1 MWGYTPGKSLKV
13 TILRKETR
21 HESSMVRRIDRGAR
35 VSRLPA
41 FALRA
46 LAFILLVA
54 SVIPSVC
61 RAGELELGLGWPY
74 VGLKANGGKLSGE
87 ARIAHNEGIN
97 VFAGRLYWNFYSA
110 DNLRG
115 FAGPEV
121 GYVRFKTLGL
131 KGTGYETSAFVGGQY
146 FLTQRLSIALDI
158 GPTLV
163 GLKSSGYSVSGI
175 EWVFNSAIYY
185 RFWGGS
191 APRGTS
197 GSPADEAG
205 TRVASEPGVRAAGPS
220 PASGVDEQ
228 LPKLVARTKHAA
240 AADHLRQADVLISSK
255 SFSEARQEVEAIAQL
270 VGEEDVLTFHGYC
283 RLGQIGLLQKDFT
296 DAQGQFIKALGLARR
311 LGIQGPD
318 VADVYVGLAACLV
331 NLGDKSRA
339 LRSYEKALDA
349 GPAPETRSMVE
360 REVERLKGQE

>member
-1 MWGYTPGKSLKV
+1 M
-13 TILRKETR
+13 
-21 HESSMVRRIDRGAR
+21 
-35 VSRLPA
+35 SRLPA
-41 FALRA
+41 FVSRL
-46 LAFILLVA
+46 LAFILLVTFL
-54 SVIPSVC
+54 IPSVC
-61 RAGELELGLGWPY
+61 RAGDLEFGLGWPY

-87 ARIAHNEGIN
+87 ARIANNEGIN

-175 EWVFNSAIYY
+175 EWVFNSAVYY

-191 APRGTS
+191 APHGTS
-197 GSPADEAG
+197 DLQSREAG
-205 TRVASEPGVRAAGPS
+205 TRVASEPSVRTAEPP
-220 PASGVDEQ
+220 PASAENEQ
-228 LPKLVARTKHAA
+228 LQRVVARTKHAA

-255 SFSEARQEVEAIAQL
+255 SFSEARQELEAIVPL

-283 RLGQIGLLQKDFT
+283 RLGRISLLQKDFT
-296 DAQGQFIKALGLARR
+296 DAQGQFLKALGLARR

-318 VADVYVGLAACLV
+318 VADVFVGLATSLV

-360 REVERLKGQE
+360 REIERLKGQE